1 LLIVDLLLVRALY
14 PVSSYQLVAIPFLQ
28 MDFSLANDFHR
39 RKNCLKNREI
49 DEKI

>member
-1 LLIVDLLLVRALY
+1 
-14 PVSSYQLVAIPFLQ
+14 